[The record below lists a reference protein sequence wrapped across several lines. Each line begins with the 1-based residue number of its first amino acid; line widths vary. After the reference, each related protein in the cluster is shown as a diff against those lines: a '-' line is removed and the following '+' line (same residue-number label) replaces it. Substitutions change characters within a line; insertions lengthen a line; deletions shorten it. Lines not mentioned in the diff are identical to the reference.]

1 MESMNL
7 LERNGQSLTCRDV
20 VIVGTLGYILSAE
33 ENPLENFI
41 KLILLIVNASIA
53 NDIKDS

>member
-1 MESMNL
+1 M
-7 LERNGQSLTCRDV
+7 ERNGQSLTCRDV

>member
-1 MESMNL
+1 MILM
-7 LERNGQSLTCRDV
+7 ERNGQSLTCRGD
-20 VIVGTLGYILSAE
+20 VIVGTLGYILSAV

-41 KLILLIVNASIA
+41 ELILLLVNASIA